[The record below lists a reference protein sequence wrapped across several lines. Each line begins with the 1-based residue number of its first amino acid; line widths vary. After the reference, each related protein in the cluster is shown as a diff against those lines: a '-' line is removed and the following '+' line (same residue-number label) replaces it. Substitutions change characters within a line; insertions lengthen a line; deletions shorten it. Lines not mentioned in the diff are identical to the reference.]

1 MPLIAFRPECQITVD
16 PLKNH
21 IFHKVFAELQTASA
35 LPLYLENWAAALA
48 EVQPHF
54 SILADVSSLT
64 DTNVALQPI
73 YAAAQPLVVGRGVAM
88 VAETYRPNSPSHQ
101 ASLRLSATTQLPVRP
116 FLDAWEA
123 DQFLD
128 SL

>member
-21 IFHKVFAELQTASA
+21 IFHKVFPELQTASA
-35 LPLYLENWAAALA
+35 LPFYLEDWAAALA
-48 EVQPHF
+48 EVRPRF
-54 SILADVSSLT
+54 TVLTDVSSLT
-64 DTNVALQPI
+64 DTNVALQPV
-73 YAAAQPLVVGRGVAM
+73 YAAAQQLVVGRGVAM
-88 VAETYRPNSPSHQ
+88 VAEIYRPNSPSHQ
-101 ASLRLSATTQLPVRP
+101 ASLRLSATTQLPVRT
-116 FLDAWEA
+116 FLNAWEA